1 MTYKLG
7 EFLRSLRGK
16 ESLRSVSER
25 SNNKLSHSYI
35 SDIEKGVS
43 RRGNEVKPSPETL
56 KTLSEVYN
64 TDYNYLMKLAG
75 YLESEEPPKKINDL
89 NVLDS
94 KDNNLKLIASHI
106 DDDVTEEDMEDIL
119 KYIELIKKSKK

>member
-89 NVLDS
+89 NELDS

>member
-94 KDNNLKLIASHI
+94 KDNNVKLIASHI

>member
-35 SDIEKGVS
+35 SDIEKY
-43 RRGNEVKPSPETL
+43 TL
-56 KTLSEVYN
+56 GIVRYINLEGSESFHSFYC
-64 TDYNYLMKLAG
+64 
-75 YLESEEPPKKINDL
+75 IQ
-89 NVLDS
+89 
-94 KDNNLKLIASHI
+94 
-106 DDDVTEEDMEDIL
+106 
-119 KYIELIKKSKK
+119 

>member
-75 YLESEEPPKKINDL
+75 YLENEEPPKKINDL

>member
-89 NVLDS
+89 NELDS
-94 KDNNLKLIASHI
+94 KDHNVKLIASHI